1 MKSQKYSIF
10 TISDSTYFRFT
21 EVFLKSLHSKLDT
34 DKIEKVFVCDSGH
47 TDDEKEFI
55 TSFDK
60 VQLIQPVKKI
70 DVSKSLWDKNWL
82 GIVNSKTENL
92 LKLINKRVE
101 PIIMIDI
108 DSMFIKDFYDL
119 LDFKSDIQVCHR
131 PFHSIEYIASF
142 FSVNSKS
149 GKGFIKS
156 WIKNIEKINKT
167 PKETRAMCK
176 TIEEFELSNPDFK
189 INKLLVEQIH
199 YYDNEKYIEI
209 NDTRIAHFKT
219 WKQGFVLGTKEDFE
233 NRTITRGYKKRLS
246 EYINV

>member
-34 DKIEKVFVCDSGH
+34 NKIEKVFVCDLGH
-47 TDDEKEFI
+47 TDEEKEFI

-60 VQLIQPVKKI
+60 VQLIPPIKKI
-70 DVSKSLWDKNWL
+70 DVSKNLWDKNWL

-92 LKLINKRVE
+92 LKLVNKRVE

-119 LDFKSDIQVCHR
+119 LNFESDIQVCHR
-131 PFHSIEYIASF
+131 PFHATEYIASF
-142 FSVNSKS
+142 FLVNNKS
-149 GKGFIKS
+149 GKKFIKS
-156 WIKNIEKINKT
+156 WIKNIEKMNKT
-167 PKETRAMCK
+167 PKETRAMCE

-189 INKLLVEQIH
+189 IDKLLVEQIH
-199 YYDNEKYIEI
+199 YYDNEKYVEI